1 MTTGE
6 RSEPEIFEMC
16 MQKYTLIMLK
26 MLFSEMYILT
36 IQGGLDPPPPS
47 RSAPGEGQIVIDSKK
62 STGLNEWFD
71 YQ

>member
-36 IQGGLDPPPPS
+36 IQGGLDPPPPPLDP
-47 RSAPGEGQIVIDSKK
+47 RLVKVK
-62 STGLNEWFD
+62 L
-71 YQ
+71 